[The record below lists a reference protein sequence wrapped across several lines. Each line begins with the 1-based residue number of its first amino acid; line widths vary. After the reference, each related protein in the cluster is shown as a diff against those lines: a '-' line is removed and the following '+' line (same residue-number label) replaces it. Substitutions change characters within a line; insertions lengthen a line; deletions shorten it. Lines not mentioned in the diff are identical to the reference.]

1 MLKVLFVVPRMHPN
15 LREIHSAVTSAGGV
29 CKFLVSEVGP
39 SEPEVFPDRILILE
53 LAAHNVSHEQILVD
67 NDIDLVLQRSFRGNL
82 RGIWRVSRALKVTCL
97 VYDQLPI
104 SMSAWDFFVRPRR
117 LFSFCLRLLGRR
129 FTLGTHK
136 RLTPIAPWSVRARI
150 QLDNAEHFRFPMA
163 QKERSSGIR
172 RESNQQVICIAKH
185 GHSRKRIRW
194 LLRALEKSG
203 IDFDLVL
210 VGSSPRG
217 KTEER
222 NHSRALKKISRMK
235 RNASRVRVLSDLSEK
250 EVHELLSEATLF
262 VLPSKSEPYAISPLE
277 AMSHQVPALV
287 SSDSGSVGY
296 VRQVSDLLIFRSW
309 SYRDFQNK
317 LDLLLT
323 NHDLRIGLSEKA
335 KRAVED
341 NHDPSA
347 FVRRLVHLRDG
358 RKILS

>member
-1 MLKVLFVVPRMHPN
+1 MLTVLFVVPRMHPN
-15 LREIHSAVTSAGGV
+15 LREVHSAVTSAGGV

-39 SEPEVFPDRILILE
+39 SEPEIFPDRILISD

-67 NDIDLVLQRSFRGNL
+67 NKIELVIQRSFRGNL
-82 RGIWRVSRALKVTCL
+82 RGIWGVSQSLKVTCL

-104 SMSAWDFFVRPRR
+104 SMSAWDFLVRPRR

-136 RLTPIAPWSVRARI
+136 RITPVAPWSLRARI
-150 QLDNAEHFRFPMA
+150 ELDNAEHFRFPMA

-194 LLRALEKSG
+194 LLRALEKSEIG
-203 IDFDLVL
+203 FNLVL

-217 KTEER
+217 KSKER

-262 VLPSKSEPYAISPLE
+262 VLPSRSEPYAISPLE
-277 AMSHQVPALV
+277 AMSHQVPALI
-287 SSDSGSVGY
+287 SSDSGSVEY
-296 VRQVSDLLIFRSW
+296 VRRVSDFLVFRSW
-309 SYRDFQNK
+309 SYQNFQK
-317 LDLLLT
+317 RLTLLLE
-323 NHDLRIGLSEKA
+323 NHNLRSELSEKVKQVVA
-335 KRAVED
+335 E
-341 NHDPSA
+341 NHDPRN
-347 FVRRLVHLRDG
+347 FVSTLRNLRDD
-358 RKILS
+358 RRDVY